1 MLMLSWL
8 APTVI
13 PELAFL
19 KTSPDC
25 CSACLMDSLGKGTG
39 GCTDDEGS
47 KLQPDVSSSSHC
59 AGSSRAS
66 KILDLEIPAVEPDDA
81 PCRLPSI

>member
-13 PELAFL
+13 PALAFL

-25 CSACLMDSLGKGTG
+25 CCSACLIDSLGKGTG
-39 GCTDDEGS
+39 GTDEGGS

-59 AGSSRAS
+59 AGSSRAP